1 LGNPNLVKV
10 EVGTAIGVLGHRAYG
25 AVLLVIAYEQF
36 GKFGAP
42 LFATVRL
49 LGGAV
54 GVLVYSALA
63 GRFRRE
69 HVLAGGFL
77 ANAVAVALLI
87 PVLHLHTA
95 NGLLLARRGACRRTP
110 DPCGFV
116 LSGPSAVLI
125 TVVACGVLG
134 AVYSLWRLRKVE
146 RQAPTNREEVD
157 AIRGVDAFRP
167 LSVAAANHI
176 AAALIALQAAGG
188 QVVVQQGEAAEDM
201 FLIASG
207 VFEAEVDGKQVR
219 TLHPGDH
226 FGEIA
231 LLFHAPRTA
240 TVQCAQA
247 GALWWLRRDDFLRAV
262 TGNST
267 TEEAMTAI
275 ANQRLTHAGSIR
287 SVDTDY

>member
-1 LGNPNLVKV
+1 LW
-10 EVGTAIGVLGHRAYG
+10 
-25 AVLLVIAYEQF
+25 
-36 GKFGAP
+36 
-42 LFATVRL
+42 
-49 LGGAV
+49 
-54 GVLVYSALA
+54 
-63 GRFRRE
+63 
-69 HVLAGGFL
+69 
-77 ANAVAVALLI
+77 
-87 PVLHLHTA
+87 
-95 NGLLLARRGACRRTP
+95 
-110 DPCGFV
+110 
-116 LSGPSAVLI
+116 LSGPSAVI
-125 TVVACGVLG
+125 VVACGVLG
-134 AVYSLWRLRKVE
+134 AVYSLWHLTKVE

-231 LLFHAPRTA
+231 LLFDAPRTA
-240 TVQCAQA
+240 TVRSVQT
-247 GALWWLRRDDFLRAV
+247 GTLWRLRRGDFLRAV
-262 TGNST
+262 TGNAT

-275 ANQRLTHAGSIR
+275 ADQRLTHAGSIR

>member
-1 LGNPNLVKV
+1 
-10 EVGTAIGVLGHRAYG
+10 
-25 AVLLVIAYEQF
+25 
-36 GKFGAP
+36 
-42 LFATVRL
+42 
-49 LGGAV
+49 
-54 GVLVYSALA
+54 
-63 GRFRRE
+63 
-69 HVLAGGFL
+69 
-77 ANAVAVALLI
+77 
-87 PVLHLHTA
+87 
-95 NGLLLARRGACRRTP
+95 
-110 DPCGFV
+110 
-116 LSGPSAVLI
+116 
-125 TVVACGVLG
+125 
-134 AVYSLWRLRKVE
+134 
-146 RQAPTNREEVD
+146 
-157 AIRGVDAFRP
+157 
-167 LSVAAANHI
+167 
-176 AAALIALQAAGG
+176 
-188 QVVVQQGEAAEDM
+188 VVVQQGEAAEDM